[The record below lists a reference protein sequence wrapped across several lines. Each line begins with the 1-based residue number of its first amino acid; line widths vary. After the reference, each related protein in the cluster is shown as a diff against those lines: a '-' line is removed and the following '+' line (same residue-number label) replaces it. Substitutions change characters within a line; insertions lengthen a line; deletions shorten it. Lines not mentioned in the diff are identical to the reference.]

1 MKKEKRTERLPEPKW
16 KPSEVAKVKKHADK
30 LGISVSAYLRQAA
43 LNYVPW
49 HSIETSGNDAVQLL
63 KG

>member
-16 KPSEVAKVKKHADK
+16 KPSEVAKVKKRADK

-43 LNYVPW
+43 LNYKP
-49 HSIETSGNDAVQLL
+49 
-63 KG
+63 